1 MTFAEGTSWIF
12 STAVLRKKDLR
23 PNSLMFLACSI
34 RHVTATSCRPHSISS
49 NPHLNVDPLSVDR
62 SPELDACECDLL
74 PSFRAELCMIFAYVS
89 GHLRSKRRLV
99 AVWTK

>member
-49 NPHLNVDPLSVDR
+49 NPHLNVDPLGVDR

-74 PSFRAELCMIFAYVS
+74 PLFRAELCMIFAYVE
-89 GHLRSKRRLV
+89 RSLENDPRPVRV
-99 AVWTK
+99 